1 MVFLS
6 MKTKLSSLVAI
17 VLLTV
22 LLSCEKESERI
33 DNYLVVFA
41 TAEIAESTVAFRLD
55 DGTVLKPETDTS
67 IALKDGMRVILNY
80 TPLENEL
87 ITINRVQPIFMDV
100 VKDEGYP
107 DKVKTSPIKIVSIW
121 VNGHYLNMSF
131 EVDYHSKSHATGLF
145 RDVSA
150 VEPTLYFSYSRE
162 DDPAGAPV
170 LNYLSFDLRS
180 LGNEPFTVYVNTY
193 EKMREFTFQVD

>member
-1 MVFLS
+1 
-6 MKTKLSSLVAI
+6 MKTKLSSLIAI
-17 VLLTV
+17 VLFTF

-41 TAEIAESTVAFRLD
+41 TAEISDSNITFRLD
-55 DGTVLKPETDTS
+55 DGKLLKPDNTTS
-67 IALKDGMRVILNY
+67 VALKNGTRVILNY

-87 ITINRVQPIFMDV
+87 ITINRVQTIFMDV
-100 VKDEGYP
+100 VKYEGYP

-121 VNGHYLNMSF
+121 VSGHYLNMSI
-131 EVDYHSKSHATGLF
+131 EVDYHSKSHTTGLF

-150 VEPTLYFSYSRE
+150 EEPTLYFSYSRE

-193 EKMREFTFQVD
+193 EKMRKFTFKVD